1 MKLLRSFPALA
12 FGLVLLSL
20 AALCTA
26 QRSVGLLLMSGTLAA
41 ISWYITE
48 GPRGKTLPRWV
59 SNILVIA
66 ASLWVFIDLIQN
78 RDDVLGVLGRF
89 AVWLTLIKLYERRK
103 ARDYAHLLTLSLLLM
118 LTACLRT
125 NDLVV
130 GVMLVLYAGLGL
142 YVLLQYQLFAA
153 FERESEARSAA
164 IPADYRFVPPLKP
177 ITGLQPVWRFRMQAL
192 GVGVAGF
199 LVSALVFVS
208 YPRDVGA
215 GMLGTI
221 RSPITPRQTGFNPNV
236 DLNQGGRITESRVK
250 VMSVQLTDSR
260 GSPMRLDDPVRLRG
274 AALNVYIGAGR
285 WSSRPRSDSAH
296 DQAFTATRSLRRL
309 SDEVPVVGP
318 VISQR
323 VILNRPADGSHP
335 LFSMYAPDAVAV
347 EGSNVPL
354 QYAAATQMLHT
365 ERGARRVLSYTV
377 RAQVDPG
384 PASMDGLVSP
394 VRAISRGGALQQDVR
409 DALRDIANA
418 RLAAAGVPVNRPDTE
433 ADIWEWNR
441 RVAQVFTNWMHSGE
455 FTYTT
460 DLSGV
465 VYPSAEIDPIVRFL
479 TVTKRGHCEFYASAL
494 AALCLSKGV
503 PARMVVGYVA
513 YEYDE
518 AMREY
523 VVLESNAHA
532 WAEVGVGP
540 FRWQTFDPT
549 PPSTLASIHSISA
562 TMVDQVRW
570 VYERFEGNW
579 ASSIA
584 NFDSGSQSHLATSF
598 NQSWSMRFATTL
610 DQVRDWMERVNMFF
624 NVGPGG
630 YIWMGIVALAL
641 VIAIIALVKLMRR
654 SLMIRR
660 TLQLQHLRG
669 REYQR
674 MLRQLGFYL
683 DMLRVLRR
691 AGLAKPDWQPPLAFA
706 KSLASRNRRAA
717 DLVRQITDVFYEAR
731 YGNQRLESREVH
743 AAADLVQELAQSLS
757 SK

>member
-20 AALCTA
+20 ASLCTA
-26 QRSVGLLLMSGTLAA
+26 QRSVGLLLMAGTLAA

-66 ASLWVFIDLIQN
+66 ASLWVFVDLFQN
-78 RDDVLGVLGRF
+78 REDVLGVLGRF

-130 GVMLVLYAGLGL
+130 GIMLVLYAAIGL

-153 FERESEARSAA
+153 FERESEARIAA
-164 IPADYRFVPPLKP
+164 IPPDYRLVPPLKP

-192 GVGVAGF
+192 GIGVAGL

-236 DLNQGGRITESRVK
+236 DLNQGGRITESRAK
-250 VMSVQLTDSR
+250 VMSVQLTDAY
-260 GSPMRLDDPVRLRG
+260 GSPIRFDDPVRLRG
-274 AALNVYIGAGR
+274 ASLNTYDGAGR
-285 WSSRPRSDSAH
+285 WALRGRNVNHRLLTASRTLQALSETASGF
-296 DQAFTATRSLRRL
+296 DQLIT
-309 SDEVPVVGP
+309 
-318 VISQR
+318 QR
-323 VILNRPADGSHP
+323 IILNRPADGSHP
-335 LFSMYAPDAVAV
+335 LFSMYAPVALAMD
-347 EGSNVPL
+347 STNVPV
-354 QYAAATQMLHT
+354 QYDPSTQMLHT
-365 ERGARRVLSYTV
+365 ERSARRVLSYTV
-377 RAQVDPG
+377 RAEIELG
-384 PASMDGLVSP
+384 PATFEGFSTS
-394 VRAISRGGALQQDVR
+394 VRAIARNSALPPD
-409 DALRDIANA
+409 LRDQLREIANA
-418 RLAAAGVPVNRPDTE
+418 RLTAAGVPFDRPSTE
-433 ADIWEWNR
+433 SEVWDWNR
-441 RVAQVFTNWMHSGE
+441 RVAQAFTDWMHSGE

-460 DLSGV
+460 DLSSV
-465 VYPSAEIDPIVRFL
+465 VYPSAEVDPIVRFL

-513 YEYDE
+513 YDYDE
-518 AMREY
+518 ALREY
-523 VVLESNAHA
+523 LVLESNAHA
-532 WAEVGVGP
+532 WVEVGTGP
-540 FRWQTFDPT
+540 FRWETFDST
-549 PPSTLASIHSISA
+549 PPSTLASIHSVSTTVA
-562 TMVDQVRW
+562 DQVRW

-584 NFDSGSQSHLATSF
+584 NFDSSAQSQLATSF
-598 NQSWSMRFATTL
+598 NQSWSMRFASTL

-641 VIAIIALVKLMRR
+641 LIAVIALVKLMKR
-654 SLMIRR
+654 SLAIRR
-660 TLQLQHLRG
+660 ALQLQHLRG

-691 AGLAKPDWQPPLAFA
+691 ANLTKPDWQPPLAYA
-706 KSLASRNRRAA
+706 RCLALQNRHAA
-717 DLVRQITDVFYEAR
+717 DLVRQITDMFYEAR
-731 YGNQRLESREVH
+731 YGHQRLKATEVQ
-743 AAADLVQELAQSLS
+743 AAHGLVQQLAQALA